1 MYEQWKKGQLMINT
15 IPLEQYEELIMSYT
29 SDLGM
34 GIRTEM
40 GKQYYYA
47 FIMLYLNGEKYCRYS
62 LISKEEHEFGIKE
75 HEYCSEPDGITA
87 LNFYN
92 KYISNHEI
100 FYDGIYNE
108 NILEHY
114 LCEIKQ
120 MNDAGQAVTGTKN
133 YENIFGV
140 IAGKELK
147 YSKILLII
155 GSALF
160 VVALILKIYEQNLN
174 DDIVWLGLVWVLG
187 LCGAT
192 GGVVYFIWM
201 VCQKKKFLS
210 SPEIE
215 EYAKEIAKHIVRS
228 TPTEVVTKK
237 YVFKRQTPANPI
249 DFSLVAWIYRRKIVF
264 GRQSSDNI
272 VFRMK
277 NGKTREMNR
286 RVSFSESDLYHLVR
300 EVNPS
305 VMIGETIDN
314 YKRYKEIVKNKK

>member
-1 MYEQWKKGQLMINT
+1 MYEQWEKGQSMINT

-108 NILEHY
+108 NIFKHY

-120 MNDAGQAVTGTKN
+120 MNGASQAVTGTRN
-133 YENIFGV
+133 YENIYDI
-140 IAGKELK
+140 IAGKQFK
-147 YSKILLII
+147 YSKIQLII
-155 GSALF
+155 VSAVF
-160 VVALILKIYEQNLN
+160 IVALMLKIFVPNPNDEKIWLN
-174 DDIVWLGLVWVLG
+174 CVWIYSLGVE
-187 LCGAT
+187 T
-192 GGVVYFIWM
+192 GVVVFFIWTI
-201 VCQKKKFLS
+201 CQRKKFLS

-215 EYAKEIAKHIVRS
+215 EYAKEIAKHIVKS

-249 DFSLVAWIYRRKIVF
+249 DFSLVVWIYRRKIVF
-264 GRQSSDNI
+264 RGQSSDNI

-286 RVSFSESDLYHLVR
+286 RISFTESDLYHLVSK
-300 EVNPS
+300 VNPR
-305 VMIGETIDN
+305 VMLGKSINN